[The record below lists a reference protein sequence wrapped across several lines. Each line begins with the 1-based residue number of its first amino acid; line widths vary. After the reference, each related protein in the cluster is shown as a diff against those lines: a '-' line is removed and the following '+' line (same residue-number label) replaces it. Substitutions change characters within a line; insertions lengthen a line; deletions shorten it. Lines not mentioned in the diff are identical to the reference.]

1 MAESPL
7 TVALSAESHAAAMR
21 DYMREGEA
29 RALALGNRGPLRL
42 GADGAVHR
50 DILEAYWRCGFYVL
64 ERVIDEEELAEL
76 RADVERVVAGAPVEP
91 GATVDARGRPAIGAR
106 LARPSFSFAR
116 PLSDPLGGTGRYQG
130 RHPVKMQEPTPT
142 AGAPERTVELL
153 LAHLQIMDS
162 CLRLYGHPGLLA
174 LAEAVNGPDFVPFNE
189 VVFMKEAGL
198 GVSVAWHRDGTTHW
212 SSPAFHP
219 GSHGFNF
226 MAQLYGSTPGNGV
239 WALPGSHVHRAVDV
253 RALVE
258 ESGSERIR
266 DAVPMMSAPGDVII
280 SNRQLV
286 HGSFANTS
294 PDRRVTVNFGFLP
307 RASVLNVTATQ
318 LDGRVETYDAARVH
332 QRSRMIAVAIDAR
345 HQRFPRERRYV
356 YHPLRGEE
364 AANRWTEVVRESV
377 VENYNLLDV
386 HI

>member
-1 MAESPL
+1 MAERPM
-7 TVALSAESHAAAMR
+7 TVEVSAESHAAAMR
-21 DYMREGEA
+21 DYMPEGES
-29 RALALGNRGPLRL
+29 RALALGNRGPLRFES
-42 GADGAVHR
+42 DGAVHR

-64 ERVIDEEELAEL
+64 EGVLGEEELAEL
-76 RADVERVVAGAPVEP
+76 RADVERVVAGAPIEP
-91 GATVDARGRPAIGAR
+91 GTSVDARGRPAIGVG

-130 RHPVKMQEPTPT
+130 RHPVKMQEPMPA

-153 LAHLQIMDS
+153 LAHLQVMDS
-162 CLRLYGHPGLLA
+162 CLRLYGHPGLLSV
-174 LAEAVNGPDFVPFNE
+174 AEAVNGPDFVPFNE

-212 SSPAFHP
+212 SSPTFHP

-258 ESGSERIR
+258 ASGSERIR
-266 DAVPMMSAPGDVII
+266 DAVPMISGPGDVII

-345 HQRFPRERRYV
+345 RRRFPRERRYV
-356 YHPLRGEE
+356 YQPLRGEE
-364 AANRWTEVVRESV
+364 DANRWTEAVRESV
-377 VENYNLLDV
+377 VKNYNLLDV

>member
-1 MAESPL
+1 MAERPM
-7 TVALSAESHAAAMR
+7 TVELSAESHAAAMR
-21 DYMREGEA
+21 HYMREGEA
-29 RALALGNRGPLRL
+29 RALALGNRGPLRFES
-42 GADGAVHR
+42 DGAVHR
-50 DILEAYWRCGFYVL
+50 DILAAYWRCGFYVL
-64 ERVIDEEELAEL
+64 EGAIGEEELAEL
-76 RADVERVVAGAPVEP
+76 RADVERVVAGAPIEP
-91 GATVDARGRPAIGAR
+91 GASVDARGRPAIGAG

-130 RHPVKMQEPTPT
+130 RHPVKMQEPTPA

-174 LAEAVNGPDFVPFNE
+174 VAEAVNGPDFVPFNE

-212 SSPAFHP
+212 SSPTFHP

-239 WALPGSHVHRAVDV
+239 WALPGTHVHRAVDV

-258 ESGSERIR
+258 ASGSERIR
-266 DAVPMMSAPGDVII
+266 DAVPMMSGPGDVII

-345 HQRFPRERRYV
+345 RRRFPRERRYV
-356 YHPLRGEE
+356 YQPLRGTED
-364 AANRWTEVVRESV
+364 ANRWTEAVRESV
-377 VENYNLLDV
+377 VKNYNLLDV

>member
-1 MAESPL
+1 
-7 TVALSAESHAAAMR
+7 MR

-29 RALALGNRGPLRL
+29 RALALGNRGPLRFES
-42 GADGAVHR
+42 DGAVHR
-50 DILEAYWRCGFYVL
+50 DILEAYWRCGFHIL
-64 ERVIDEEELAEL
+64 EGVIGEEEIAEL
-76 RADVERVVAGAPVEP
+76 RADVERVVAGAPIEP
-91 GATVDARGRPAIGAR
+91 GASVDARGRPAIGVG

-130 RHPVKMQEPTPT
+130 RHPVKMQEPTPA

-153 LAHLQIMDS
+153 LGHLQIMDS

-174 LAEAVNGPDFVPFNE
+174 VAEAVNGPDFVPFNE

-212 SSPAFHP
+212 SSPTFHP

-258 ESGSERIR
+258 ASGSERIR
-266 DAVPMMSAPGDVII
+266 DAVPMISGPGDVIV

-345 HQRFPRERRYV
+345 HRRFPRERRYV
-356 YHPLRGEE
+356 YQPLRGEE
-364 AANRWTEVVRESV
+364 DANRWTEAVRESV
-377 VENYNLLDV
+377 VKNYNLLDV

>member
-1 MAESPL
+1 MADRPMTAE
-7 TVALSAESHAAAMR
+7 LSAESHAAAMQ
-21 DYMREGEA
+21 DYMRQGEA
-29 RALALGNRGPLRL
+29 CALALGNRGPLRFEPNGAVDRDML
-42 GADGAVHR
+42 GAYR
-50 DILEAYWRCGFYVL
+50 RCGFYVL
-64 ERVIDEEELAEL
+64 EGVIGEEELAEL
-76 RADVERVVAGAPVEP
+76 RADVERVVAGAPIEP
-91 GATVDARGRPAIGAR
+91 GASVDARGRPAIGVG

-130 RHPVKMQEPTPT
+130 RHPVKMQEPTPA

-174 LAEAVNGPDFVPFNE
+174 VAEAVNGPDFVPFNE

-212 SSPAFHP
+212 SSPTFHP

-239 WALPGSHVHRAVDV
+239 WALPGTHVHRAVDV
-253 RALVE
+253 RALVGA
-258 ESGSERIR
+258 SGSERIR
-266 DAVPMMSAPGDVII
+266 GAVPMMSGPGDVII

-307 RASVLNVTATQ
+307 RASVLSVTATQ
-318 LDGRVETYDAARVH
+318 LDGRVETYDAARLH
-332 QRSRMIAVAIDAR
+332 QRSRMIAIAIDAR

-356 YHPLRGEE
+356 YQPLHGEE
-364 AANRWTEVVRESV
+364 EANRWTDDVRESV
-377 VENYNLLDV
+377 VKNYNLLDV

>member
-1 MAESPL
+1 MAERA
-7 TVALSAESHAAAMR
+7 TIAELSAEAHASAMV

-29 RALALGNRGPLRL
+29 RALALGNRGPLRFE
-42 GADGAVHR
+42 ADGTVHR
-50 DILEAYWRCGFYVL
+50 DILEAYWRAGFYVL
-64 ERVIDEEELAEL
+64 EGVIDAEELGEL

-91 GATVDARGRPAIGAR
+91 GAAIDARGRPAIGAG

-153 LAHLQIMDS
+153 LGHLQIMDS
-162 CLRLYGHPGLLA
+162 CLRLYGHPGLLT

-212 SSPAFHP
+212 ASPAFHP

-239 WALPGSHVHRAVDV
+239 WALPGSHVHREVDV
-253 RALVE
+253 PALVE

-266 DAVPMMSAPGDVII
+266 HAVPMVSGPGDVII

-332 QRSRMIAVAIDAR
+332 RRSRMIAVAIDAR
-345 HQRFPRERRYV
+345 HRRFPRERRYV
-356 YHPLRGEE
+356 YQPLRGEE
-364 AANRWTEVVRESV
+364 DANRFTEAVRESV
-377 VENYNLLDV
+377 VRNYNLLDV

>member
-1 MAESPL
+1 MAERPM
-7 TVALSAESHAAAMR
+7 TVELSAESHAAAMR

-29 RALALGNRGPLRL
+29 RALTLGNRGPLRFES
-42 GADGAVHR
+42 DGAVHR

-64 ERVIDEEELAEL
+64 EDVIGEEELAEL
-76 RADVERVVAGAPVEP
+76 RADVERVVAGAPIEP
-91 GATVDARGRPAIGAR
+91 GASVDARGRPAIGVG

-130 RHPVKMQEPTPT
+130 RHPVKMQEPTPA

-162 CLRLYGHPGLLA
+162 CLRLYGHSGLLA
-174 LAEAVNGPDFVPFNE
+174 VAEAVNGPDFVPFNE

-212 SSPAFHP
+212 SSPTFHP

-239 WALPGSHVHRAVDV
+239 WALPGTHVHRAVDV

-258 ESGSERIR
+258 ASGSERIR
-266 DAVPMMSAPGDVII
+266 DAVPMISGPGDVII

-307 RASVLNVTATQ
+307 RASVLSVTATQ

-345 HQRFPRERRYV
+345 HRRFPRERRYV
-356 YHPLRGEE
+356 YQPLRGEE
-364 AANRWTEVVRESV
+364 DANRWTEAVRESV
-377 VENYNLLDV
+377 VKNYNLLDV

>member
-1 MAESPL
+1 MAERPM
-7 TVALSAESHAAAMR
+7 TVELSAESHAATMR

-29 RALALGNRGPLRL
+29 RALALGNRGPLRF
-42 GADGAVHR
+42 GADGAVDR
-50 DILEAYWRCGFYVL
+50 DILAAYWRCGFYVL
-64 ERVIDEEELAEL
+64 EGVIGEGELAEL
-76 RADVERVVAGAPVEP
+76 RADVEDVVAGAPVEP
-91 GATVDARGRPAIGAR
+91 GAAVDARGRPAIGVG

-130 RHPVKMQEPTPT
+130 RHPVKMQEPRPA

-153 LAHLQIMDS
+153 LAHLQIMDA

-174 LAEAVNGPDFVPFNE
+174 VAEAVNGPDFVPFNE

-212 SSPAFHP
+212 SSPVFHP

-266 DAVPMMSAPGDVII
+266 DAVPMMSGPGDVII

-318 LDGRVETYDAARVH
+318 LDGRVETYDAARLH

-356 YHPLRGEE
+356 YQPLRGEE
-364 AANRWTEVVRESV
+364 DANRWTEAVRESV
-377 VENYNLLDV
+377 VKNYNLLDV

>member
-1 MAESPL
+1 MAERPM
-7 TVALSAESHAAAMR
+7 TVELSAESHAAAMR

-29 RALALGNRGPLRL
+29 RALALGNRGPLRFES
-42 GADGAVHR
+42 DGAVHR
-50 DILEAYWRCGFYVL
+50 DILAAYWRCGFYVL
-64 ERVIDEEELAEL
+64 EGVIAEEELAEL
-76 RADVERVVAGAPVEP
+76 RADVERVVAGAPIEP
-91 GATVDARGRPAIGAR
+91 GASVDARGRPAIGAG

-130 RHPVKMQEPTPT
+130 RHPVKMQEPTPA
-142 AGAPERTVELL
+142 AGTPERTVELL

-174 LAEAVNGPDFVPFNE
+174 VAEALNGPDFVPFNE

-239 WALPGSHVHRAVDV
+239 WALPGTHVHRAVDV
-253 RALVE
+253 PALVE
-258 ESGSERIR
+258 ASGSERIQ
-266 DAVPMMSAPGDVII
+266 DAVPMMSGPGDVII

-307 RASVLNVTATQ
+307 RVSVLNVTATQ

-332 QRSRMIAVAIDAR
+332 HRSRMIAVAIDAR
-345 HQRFPRERRYV
+345 RRRFPREGRYV
-356 YHPLRGEE
+356 YQPLGGEE
-364 AANRWTEVVRESV
+364 DENRWTEAVRESV
-377 VENYNLLDV
+377 VKNYNLLDV

>member
-1 MAESPL
+1 M
-7 TVALSAESHAAAMR
+7 
-21 DYMREGEA
+21 
-29 RALALGNRGPLRL
+29 
-42 GADGAVHR
+42 
-50 DILEAYWRCGFYVL
+50 
-64 ERVIDEEELAEL
+64 
-76 RADVERVVAGAPVEP
+76 AGAPVEP
-91 GATVDARGRPAIGAR
+91 GATVDARGRPAIGAG

-130 RHPVKMQEPTPT
+130 RHPVKMQEPTPA

-212 SSPAFHP
+212 SSPTFHP

-258 ESGSERIR
+258 ASGSERIR
-266 DAVPMMSAPGDVII
+266 DAVPMISGPGDVII

-345 HQRFPRERRYV
+345 HRRFPRERRYV
-356 YHPLRGEE
+356 YQPLRGEE
-364 AANRWTEVVRESV
+364 DANRWTEAVRESV
-377 VENYNLLDV
+377 VKNYNLLDV

>member
-1 MAESPL
+1 MAERPM
-7 TVALSAESHAAAMR
+7 TVELSAESHAAAMR

-29 RALALGNRGPLRL
+29 RALALGNRGPLRFEL
-42 GADGAVHR
+42 DGAVHR
-50 DILEAYWRCGFYVL
+50 DILAAYWRCGFYVL
-64 ERVIDEEELAEL
+64 EGVIAEEELAEL
-76 RADVERVVAGAPVEP
+76 RADVERVVAGAPIEP
-91 GATVDARGRPAIGAR
+91 GASADARGRPAIGAG

-130 RHPVKMQEPTPT
+130 RHPVKMHEPTPA

-174 LAEAVNGPDFVPFNE
+174 VAEAVNGPDFVPFNE

-212 SSPAFHP
+212 SSPTFHP

-239 WALPGSHVHRAVDV
+239 WALPGTHVHRAVDV

-258 ESGSERIR
+258 ASGSERIR
-266 DAVPMMSAPGDVII
+266 DAVPMMSGPGDVII

-345 HQRFPRERRYV
+345 RRRFPRERRYV
-356 YHPLRGEE
+356 YQPLRGEE
-364 AANRWTEVVRESV
+364 DANRWTEAVRESV
-377 VENYNLLDV
+377 VKNYNLLDV

>member
-1 MAESPL
+1 MAERPM
-7 TVALSAESHAAAMR
+7 TVELSAESHAAAMR
-21 DYMREGEA
+21 EYMREGEA
-29 RALALGNRGPLRL
+29 RALALGNRGPLRFE
-42 GADGAVHR
+42 ADGRVHR
-50 DILEAYWRCGFYVL
+50 DILDAYRRCGFYVL
-64 ERVIDEEELAEL
+64 ERVIGAEELAEL
-76 RADVERVVAGAPVEP
+76 RADVERVLAGAPVEP
-91 GATVDARGRPAIGAR
+91 GASVDARGRPAIGAG

-130 RHPVKMQEPTPT
+130 RHPVKMQEPTPA

-212 SSPAFHP
+212 SSPTFHA

-266 DAVPMMSAPGDVII
+266 DAVPMMSGAGDVII

-307 RASVLNVTATQ
+307 RASVLNVSATQ
-318 LDGRVETYDAARVH
+318 LDGRVETYDAARLH

-345 HQRFPRERRYV
+345 HQRFPQERRYV
-356 YHPLRGEE
+356 YQPLRDEE
-364 AANRWTEVVRESV
+364 AANRWTDAVRESV
-377 VENYNLLDV
+377 VKNYNLLDV

>member
-1 MAESPL
+1 MAERPM
-7 TVALSAESHAAAMR
+7 TVELSAESHAAAMR

-29 RALALGNRGPLRL
+29 RALALGNRGPLRFES
-42 GADGAVHR
+42 DGAVHR

-64 ERVIDEEELAEL
+64 EGVIGEEELAEL
-76 RADVERVVAGAPVEP
+76 RADVERVVAGAPIEP
-91 GATVDARGRPAIGAR
+91 GASVDARGRPAIGAG

-130 RHPVKMQEPTPT
+130 RHPVKMQEPTPA

-153 LAHLQIMDS
+153 LGHLQIMDS

-174 LAEAVNGPDFVPFNE
+174 VAEAVNGPDFVPFNE

-212 SSPAFHP
+212 SSPTFHP

-258 ESGSERIR
+258 ASGSERIR
-266 DAVPMMSAPGDVII
+266 DAVPMISGPGDVII

-345 HQRFPRERRYV
+345 RRRFPRERRYV
-356 YHPLRGEE
+356 YQPLRGEE
-364 AANRWTEVVRESV
+364 DANRWTEAVRESV
-377 VENYNLLDV
+377 VKNYNLLDV

>member
-1 MAESPL
+1 MAERPM
-7 TVALSAESHAAAMR
+7 TVELSAESHAAAMR

-29 RALALGNRGPLRL
+29 RALALGNRGPLRFES
-42 GADGAVHR
+42 DGAVHR
-50 DILEAYWRCGFYVL
+50 DILAAYWRCGFYVL
-64 ERVIDEEELAEL
+64 EGVIGEEELAEL
-76 RADVERVVAGAPVEP
+76 RADVERVVAGAPIEP
-91 GATVDARGRPAIGAR
+91 GASVDARGRPAIGAG

-130 RHPVKMQEPTPT
+130 RHPVKMQEPTPA

-174 LAEAVNGPDFVPFNE
+174 VAEAVNGPDFVPFNE

-212 SSPAFHP
+212 SSPTFHP

-239 WALPGSHVHRAVDV
+239 WALPGTHVHRAVDV

-258 ESGSERIR
+258 ASGSERIR
-266 DAVPMMSAPGDVII
+266 DAVPMMSGPGDVII

-345 HQRFPRERRYV
+345 RRRFPRERRYV
-356 YHPLRGEE
+356 YQPLRGEE
-364 AANRWTEVVRESV
+364 DANRWTEAVRESV
-377 VENYNLLDV
+377 VKNYNLLDV